1 MSFVIV
7 IHIQKF
13 TCSFIF
19 FKRCQQSG
27 ELFED
32 PEFLPNSTSLNGNIP
47 CVTWKRASELVSDPQ
62 FIVDGATRFDVN
74 QGCLGNCWFL
84 AAVATLTLNQH
95 KELFKQV
102 VPPDQSFHPSGTYKS
117 VVWCQEISS
126 PGQKAPIRWLERIYN
141 SHYSNGVPAM
151 CTSQCCQA
159 ER

>member
-1 MSFVIV
+1 MKCIGFPCF
-7 IHIQKF
+7 HYREGFIQIL

-19 FKRCQQSG
+19 FKRYQQSG

-47 CVTWKRASELVSDPQ
+47 CVTWKRASELVSDPK

-95 KELFKQV
+95 KELFEKV
-102 VPPDQSFHPSGTYKS
+102 VPSDQSFNPSGINQLCS
-117 VVWCQEISS
+117 VRKY
-126 PGQKAPIRWLERIYN
+126 PLLRGRP
-141 SHYSNGVPAM
+141 
-151 CTSQCCQA
+151 
-159 ER
+159 